1 MPKLGEITAEKYG
14 FLKLPGIKW
23 FSEATSTQGLAEG
36 GVYLL
41 SGAEGSGKTNLALQI
56 GVDLA
61 VQGYKILY
69 LALEQSPS
77 ELKHRIEYLIL
88 PARWELEDSD
98 EERDRRETANTKI
111 TGLDPAVLKQ
121 LRKKLE
127 TEENRQQRQAIETQR
142 VCENFFIDSSVS
154 GMEGLPDFLARQVLR
169 GPYYGV
175 KLIVV
180 DSIQAL
186 GTAPTS
192 SKPYQRLYEFN
203 RWAKEAGITTLLI
216 GQVTKGGAIA
226 GPRSLAHNVDCVL
239 YLRKAMKLRPL
250 FVPKNRFGPERHEPL
265 ALVVNKFG
273 CLEKSKH
280 AKAKASYVY
289 GFSGEDFVEVQALV
303 KLPKYGERPGI
314 KAPYLPKQKLVQLVG
329 IASSVHDIDI
339 SDLAFEINCA
349 LPGGRP
355 YKTYLDLPLVVSML
369 SSYFQRSTPLGSLFL
384 GEVDLLQ
391 KIRPLPMDACR
402 KLAEILLNSEDY
414 PLARQIGVIY
424 GAAETCEH
432 LESFLNDLGST
443 IACKTVNTLE
453 ELINVLWPDV
463 V

>member
-1 MPKLGEITAEKYG
+1 MAEKYG
-14 FLKLPGIKW
+14 FVRLPGINW

-56 GVDLA
+56 GVELA
-61 VQGYKILY
+61 IQGYKLLY

-77 ELKHRIEYLIL
+77 ELKHRIEHLIL
-88 PARWELEDSD
+88 PARWETSLAIEEQENEEANGRKIKGIDQVALKHLKKRLEI
-98 EERDRRETANTKI
+98 EERQ
-111 TGLDPAVLKQ
+111 KQ
-121 LRKKLE
+121 LQTAE
-127 TEENRQQRQAIETQR
+127 QQR
-142 VCENFFIDSSVS
+142 VLENFFIDSSVS

-186 GTAPTS
+186 GIAPTS

-203 RWAKEAGITTLLI
+203 RWAKEAGIITLLI

-265 ALVVNKFG
+265 TLVVNKFG

-280 AKAKASYVY
+280 ARAKASYVY
-289 GFSGEDFVEVQALV
+289 GFSGEDLVEVQALV

-314 KAPYLPKQKLVQLVG
+314 KAPYLPKQKLIQLVG

-355 YKTYLDLPLVVSML
+355 YKTFLDLPLVVSML

-391 KIRPLPMDACR
+391 KIRPLPVDTCR
-402 KLAEILLNSEDY
+402 RLAEILVSREDY
-414 PLARQIGVIY
+414 PLARQIEVIY
-424 GAAETCEH
+424 GADETCKH
-432 LESFLNDLGST
+432 LEYILSDLGAG
-443 IACKTVNTLE
+443 IPCKTVNTLE
-453 ELINVLWPDV
+453 ELINSLWPDV